1 MVQFKPRQHLPTQDE
16 LPETDFAPVDSEL
29 QTLVAS
35 LLGDLLAWH
44 WRDRTDWFWG
54 INLAVYYKLN
64 TPAIV
69 PDGFLSLG
77 VEHFDRSD
85 GRQSYVVWHEGAL
98 PILVVEYV
106 SRSYGQEYGSKMAD
120 YANIGV
126 LYYAIYNPVYC
137 SRKRRQPLEIYRL
150 EGDRYVLLEGDPVW
164 LPEIGLGLG
173 RETGTY
179 RNCQREWLYWYDR
192 EGNRLTAPAEVA
204 EQERLLREQESQR
217 AEQALLA
224 KQESQRAEREAL
236 RQAGQ
241 ESQRAELESQRAE
254 QERQLRKQLLDKL
267 RQKGIDPDT
276 L

>member
-35 LLGDLLAWH
+35 LLGDILAWH

-77 VEHFDRSD
+77 VEQFDRSD

-106 SRSYGQEYGSKMAD
+106 SRSYGQEYGSKMKD
-120 YANIGV
+120 YASIGV

-173 RETGTY
+173 RESGTY

-204 EQERLLREQESQR
+204 EQEALRAEQADLRAQQERQLREQESLR
-217 AEQALLA
+217 AEQADL
-224 KQESQRAEREAL
+224 
-236 RQAGQ
+236 
-241 ESQRAELESQRAE
+241 RAE
-254 QERQLRKQLLDKL
+254 QERQLREQLLDKL
-267 RQKGIDPDT
+267 RQKGIDPNT